1 MPLIK
6 LTLKPGVNRENTR
19 YTNEGGYYESDK
31 IRFRQG
37 TPETIGGWTQISENR
52 FLGVCRSLWNWVTL
66 VGAKLLGVGT
76 HLKYYIELGG
86 EYYDI
91 TPIRDTTVAGS
102 VTFAATSGSSV
113 ITVTNIDHGCVV
125 GDFVTFFDAVSLGG
139 AITAPVLNQEY
150 QVVSFISDDSYTINV
165 GVNANGSDSGD
176 GGVDT
181 YAEYQINVGPEIQ
194 VPLVGWGASA
204 WSSGEWGIGT
214 PATIQLRLWSESN
227 YGEDLIFGPRGGGI
241 YYWDASSGVGQ
252 RGVNLDTLSGASDVP
267 VVQNLIFVSD
277 VARFVITMGC
287 NELGETAIDPLLIRW
302 SAQEDAADWTPSAT
316 NQAGGLRLSQ
326 GSEIISAIQSRQE
339 IVVFTDVAVYSF
351 QYLGPPLV
359 WGAQLLAEGMS
370 VIGPNAVG
378 MAAGVTYWMGLDKF
392 YIYDGNVKTL
402 SCDLRQYVFSDINL
416 SQRYQV
422 FAAVNEGFNEVWWF
436 YCSANSTR
444 VDKYVVY
451 NYVENIWYYGTM
463 ARTAWVDAEVNT
475 TPTAA
480 TYTYNLV
487 SHEDGVDDVETGTPQ
502 PINAYIETS
511 EFDVGDGNNFIFIRR
526 VLPDITFRTSTNG
539 TTPQATLT
547 LKPMKNSGS
556 GYNNPLSVGGNSSAN
571 IVRIAQ
577 APIEEFTGQV
587 FIRVRGRQFVM
598 RLESDRIGTAWQMG
612 AMRVDV
618 KIDGERG

>member
-37 TPETIGGWTQISENR
+37 TPETIGGWTQISNNR
-52 FLGVCRSLWNWVTL
+52 FLGVCRSLWGWITL

-86 EYYDI
+86 QYYDI
-91 TPIRDTTVAGS
+91 TPIRETTDAGD
-102 VTFAATSGSSV
+102 VTFAATNGSAV
-113 ITVTNIDHGCVV
+113 ITVTDIANGVVV
-125 GDFVTFFDAVSLGG
+125 GDFVTFSGAASLGG
-139 AITAPVLNQEY
+139 NITATVLNKEY
-150 QVVSFISDDSYTINV
+150 QVASVIDDDDYTFV
-165 GVNANGSDSGD
+165 ATATANASDSGD
-176 GGVDT
+176 GGASVV
-181 YAEYQINVGPEIQ
+181 AEYQINVGPEIQ
-194 VPLVGWGASA
+194 VPLVGWSASSWGA
-204 WSSGEWGIGT
+204 GTWGIGT
-214 PATIQLRLWSESN
+214 PASVALRLWTESN
-227 YGEDLIFGPRGGGI
+227 YGEDLVFGPRGGGI

-277 VARFVITMGC
+277 VARFIITMGC
-287 NELGETAIDPLLIRW
+287 NDIGETTIDPLLIRW
-302 SAQEDAADWTPSAT
+302 SAQEDAADWTPSPT
-316 NQAGGLRLSQ
+316 NQAGSLRLSQ
-326 GSEIISAIQSRQE
+326 GSEIIAAVQSRQE

-370 VIGPNAVG
+370 IMGPNAVG

-416 SQRYQV
+416 FQRFQI

-436 YCSANSTR
+436 YCSTNSTR
-444 VDKYVVY
+444 IDKYVVY

-463 ARTAWVDAEVNT
+463 ARTAWVDADIRTN
-475 TPTAA
+475 PTAA

-487 SHEDGVDDVETGTPQ
+487 VHESGVDDNETGTAQ
-502 PINAYIETS
+502 PISAYVETS
-511 EFDVGDGNNFIFIRR
+511 EFDVGDGNDFLFIRR
-526 VLPDITFRTSTNG
+526 VLPDITFRGSTNG

-547 LKPMKNSGS
+547 LKPMRNSGS
-556 GYNNPLSVGGNSSAN
+556 GYNNPLSEGGNSSAG

-598 RLESDRIGTAWQMG
+598 RLESDKLGTAWQMG
-612 AMRVDV
+612 SMRVDA